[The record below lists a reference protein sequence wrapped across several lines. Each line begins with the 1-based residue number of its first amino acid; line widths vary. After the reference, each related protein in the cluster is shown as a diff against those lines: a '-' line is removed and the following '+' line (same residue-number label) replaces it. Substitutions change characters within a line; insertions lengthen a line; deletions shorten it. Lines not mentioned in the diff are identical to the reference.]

1 MMISTLSVVIARRL
15 LGRRGNPPFFT
26 LPRWIASLSARNDVD
41 RIAPL
46 SCHSI
51 LLPAFAGLTAFI
63 AFSAFAQPPATPSQ
77 ADIAATVQKL
87 SGKKNSQEALG
98 QVIAIGSILGCTQK
112 TAGKPATQAFY
123 SEMQAIGKTIEAY
136 CQGKRAS
143 EARALALSTFAAK
156 KNDAVV
162 TAALGCYDTQLQTVN
177 ALAGERMAAD
187 AANYAR
193 WLKNPEIAKAE
204 MKDSDICR

>member
-1 MMISTLSVVIARRL
+1 MRASIAL
-15 LGRRGNPPFFT
+15 CM
-26 LPRWIASLSARNDVD
+26 LPVLIAA
-41 RIAPL
+41 
-46 SCHSI
+46 
-51 LLPAFAGLTAFI
+51 
-63 AFSAFAQPPATPSQ
+63 SAFAQSTTTPSQ
-77 ADIAATVQKL
+77 ADIAKTVQKL
-87 SGKKNSQEALG
+87 SGKKNGKEALG

-123 SEMQAIGKTIEAY
+123 SEMQAVGKHIEAY

-143 EARALALSTFAAK
+143 EARALALSTFAMK
-156 KNDAVV
+156 KDDAVV
-162 TAALGCYDTQLQTVN
+162 LAALNCYDTQKQSIN